1 MSKQAEVEK
10 GYAIR
15 GQIIALVAAWM
26 QQSLP
31 PHFVTTTLLS
41 LDDTLTDEEVLNC
54 LVNTPGIKP
63 SFFEPTLFP
72 PDGSEY

>member
-1 MSKQAEVEK
+1 MITQAELEK

-15 GQIIALVAAWM
+15 GQIIALVAEWM
-26 QQSLP
+26 HKSLP
-31 PHFVTTTLLS
+31 SHFVTTTLLS

-54 LVNTPGIKP
+54 LLNTPGIKP